1 MQPPPLNLC
10 DEPVPDDGRKFV
22 RRPAADAADV
32 AAAGAFIP
40 VRR

>member
-22 RRPAADAADV
+22 RRPAADADV
-32 AAAGAFIP
+32 AAGVFIP